1 MILMRELRKR
11 ARVVVGP
18 ILGIALT
25 GYFAYNLVEGDR
37 GFIAWTRLTRQLR
50 AEDARL
56 DALRAQRAA
65 LKLKVSDL
73 TPSHLDP
80 DLLDERVRATLNLVA
95 PERAGDHEAGG
106 GPADYAPSI
115 LGERSRRSA
124 GPVISNVPTTI

>member
-37 GFIAWTRLTRQLR
+37 GFLAWTRLTRQIR

-56 DALRAQRAA
+56 DALRAERAA

-73 TPSHLDP
+73 TPNHLDP
-80 DLLDERVRATLNLVA
+80 DLLDERVRATLNLVGPNERVIMKPAANPPSMPQASPANA
-95 PERAGDHEAGG
+95 PG
-106 GPADYAPSI
+106 GPPA
-115 LGERSRRSA
+115 R
-124 GPVISNVPTTI
+124 

>member
-25 GYFAYNLVEGDR
+25 AYFAYNLVEGDR
-37 GFIAWTRLTRQLR
+37 GFIAWTRLTRQMR

-56 DALRAQRAA
+56 DALRAKRAA

-80 DLLDERVRATLNLVA
+80 DLLDERVRGTLNLVGPNERVIMKPSADLPSTPQASSGNA
-95 PERAGDHEAGG
+95 PD
-106 GPADYAPSI
+106 GPPA
-115 LGERSRRSA
+115 R
-124 GPVISNVPTTI
+124 

>member
-37 GFIAWTRLTRQLR
+37 GFIAWTRLTRQMR

-56 DALRAQRAA
+56 DALRAKRAA

-80 DLLDERVRATLNLVA
+80 DLLDERVRGTLNLVGPNERVIMKPTADSPNTPQAFSGNA
-95 PERAGDHEAGG
+95 PG
-106 GPADYAPSI
+106 GP
-115 LGERSRRSA
+115 
-124 GPVISNVPTTI
+124 PTR

>member
-25 GYFAYNLVEGDR
+25 GYFAYNLIEGDR

-80 DLLDERVRATLNLVA
+80 DLLDERVRGTLNLVGPNERVIMKPAADLPSTPQASSGNA
-95 PERAGDHEAGG
+95 PG
-106 GPADYAPSI
+106 GPPA
-115 LGERSRRSA
+115 R
-124 GPVISNVPTTI
+124 

>member
-11 ARVVVGP
+11 ARAVVGP

-37 GFIAWTRLTRQLR
+37 GFIAWTRLTRQMR

-56 DALRAQRAA
+56 DALRAKRAA

-80 DLLDERVRATLNLVA
+80 DLLDERVRGTLNLVA
-95 PERAGDHEAGG
+95 PNERVIIKPAADTPTTPQASSGNAPG
-106 GPADYAPSI
+106 GPPA
-115 LGERSRRSA
+115 R
-124 GPVISNVPTTI
+124 

>member
-37 GFIAWTRLTRQLR
+37 GFIAWTRLTRQMR
-50 AEDARL
+50 VEDARL

-80 DLLDERVRATLNLVA
+80 DLLDERVRGTLNLVGPNERVIMKPAVDPPSPPYASMRNA
-95 PERAGDHEAGG
+95 PV
-106 GPADYAPSI
+106 GPPA
-115 LGERSRRSA
+115 R
-124 GPVISNVPTTI
+124 

>member
-25 GYFAYNLVEGDR
+25 AYFAYNLVEGDR
-37 GFIAWTRLTRQLR
+37 GFIAWTQLTRQMR

-56 DALRAQRAA
+56 DALRAKRAA

-80 DLLDERVRATLNLVA
+80 DLLDERVRGTLNLVGPNERVIMKPSADLPSTPQASSGNA
-95 PERAGDHEAGG
+95 PD
-106 GPADYAPSI
+106 GPPA
-115 LGERSRRSA
+115 R
-124 GPVISNVPTTI
+124 

>member
-11 ARVVVGP
+11 AQVVVGP

-56 DALRAQRAA
+56 DALRAERAA

-80 DLLDERVRATLNLVA
+80 DLLDERVRGTLNLVG
-95 PERAGDHEAGG
+95 PNERVIMKPAADPPTTLQASSGNTPG
-106 GPADYAPSI
+106 GPPA
-115 LGERSRRSA
+115 R
-124 GPVISNVPTTI
+124 

>member
-37 GFIAWTRLTRQLR
+37 GFIAWTRLTRQIR
-50 AEDARL
+50 VEDARL
-56 DALRAQRAA
+56 DALRAERAA

-80 DLLDERVRATLNLVA
+80 DLLDERVRATLNLVG
-95 PERAGDHEAGG
+95 PNERVIMK
-106 GPADYAPSI
+106 PA
-115 LGERSRRSA
+115 A
-124 GPVISNVPTTI
+124 GPPSTPNHPR

>member
-25 GYFAYNLVEGDR
+25 AYFAYNLVEGDR
-37 GFIAWTRLTRQLR
+37 GFIAWTRLARQLR

-80 DLLDERVRATLNLVA
+80 DLLDERVRGTLNLVG
-95 PERAGDHEAGG
+95 PNERVIMKPAEDPPTMPQASSGNTPR
-106 GPADYAPSI
+106 GPPA
-115 LGERSRRSA
+115 R
-124 GPVISNVPTTI
+124 

>member
-37 GFIAWTRLTRQLR
+37 GFLAWTRLTRQVR

-56 DALRAQRAA
+56 DALRAERAA

-73 TPSHLDP
+73 TPNHLDP
-80 DLLDERVRATLNLVA
+80 DLLDERVRATLNLVGPNERVIMKPAVNPPSMPQASSWNA
-95 PERAGDHEAGG
+95 PGD
-106 GPADYAPSI
+106 P
-115 LGERSRRSA
+115 
-124 GPVISNVPTTI
+124 PTR

>member
-80 DLLDERVRATLNLVA
+80 DLLDERVRGTLNLVG
-95 PERAGDHEAGG
+95 PNERVIMKPAADSPSTPQAFSGSTPD
-106 GPADYAPSI
+106 GPPA
-115 LGERSRRSA
+115 R
-124 GPVISNVPTTI
+124 

>member
-37 GFIAWTRLTRQLR
+37 GFIAWTRLTRQMR

-80 DLLDERVRATLNLVA
+80 DLLDERVRGTLNLVGPNERVIMKQAADQPSTPEAFSGNA
-95 PERAGDHEAGG
+95 PG
-106 GPADYAPSI
+106 GPPA
-115 LGERSRRSA
+115 R
-124 GPVISNVPTTI
+124 

>member
-25 GYFAYNLVEGDR
+25 AYFAYNLVEGDR
-37 GFIAWTRLTRQLR
+37 GFIAWTRLARQLR

-56 DALRAQRAA
+56 DALRAQRAV

-80 DLLDERVRATLNLVA
+80 DLLDERVRGTLNLVG
-95 PERAGDHEAGG
+95 PNERVIMKPAADPPTTPQASSGNTPG
-106 GPADYAPSI
+106 GP
-115 LGERSRRSA
+115 
-124 GPVISNVPTTI
+124 PVR

>member
-1 MILMRELRKR
+1 MRELRKR

-37 GFIAWTRLTRQLR
+37 GFIAWTRLTRQMR

-56 DALRAQRAA
+56 DVLRAKRAA

-80 DLLDERVRATLNLVA
+80 DLLDERVRGTLNLVGPNERVIMKPAADSPSMPQAFSGNA
-95 PERAGDHEAGG
+95 PG
-106 GPADYAPSI
+106 GPPA
-115 LGERSRRSA
+115 R
-124 GPVISNVPTTI
+124 

>member
-37 GFIAWTRLTRQLR
+37 GFIAWTRLTRQIR

-56 DALRAQRAA
+56 DALRAERAA

-73 TPSHLDP
+73 TPNHLDP
-80 DLLDERVRATLNLVA
+80 DLLDERVRATLNLVG
-95 PERAGDHEAGG
+95 PNERVIMKPTANPPGMPQASSQNTSGG
-106 GPADYAPSI
+106 LPD
-115 LGERSRRSA
+115 R
-124 GPVISNVPTTI
+124 

>member
-18 ILGIALT
+18 VLGIALT

-37 GFIAWTRLTRQLR
+37 GFLAWTRLTHQVR

-56 DALRAQRAA
+56 DALRAERAA

-73 TPSHLDP
+73 TPNHLDP
-80 DLLDERVRATLNLVA
+80 DLLDERVRATLNLVG
-95 PERAGDHEAGG
+95 PNERVIMK
-106 GPADYAPSI
+106 PAANPASTPQASSWNAPS
-115 LGERSRRSA
+115 GPSA
-124 GPVISNVPTTI
+124 R